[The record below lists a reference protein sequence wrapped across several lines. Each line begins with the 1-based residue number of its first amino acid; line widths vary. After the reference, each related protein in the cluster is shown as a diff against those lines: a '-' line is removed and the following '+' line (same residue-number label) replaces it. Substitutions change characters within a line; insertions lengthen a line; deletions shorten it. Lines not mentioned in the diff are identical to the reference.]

1 MGLYIIWDFTHIIG
15 DGPDGGPL
23 TTGNLKM
30 ENQNFIPAETL
41 DPRDARIVE
50 LERELE
56 AARTASRL
64 QRDQLD
70 QVGDVIMGVIGDKVE
85 ALIESYV
92 DNVKDDVMDE
102 FSIYDYQSEID
113 EMISDRLPDDDD
125 DIGRDDVKSI
135 IKEVLAGS
143 TLTLD
148 IE

>member
-1 MGLYIIWDFTHIIG
+1 
-15 DGPDGGPL
+15 
-23 TTGNLKM
+23 M

-41 DPRDARIVE
+41 DPRDAQIVE
-50 LERELE
+50 LEKELE

-85 ALIESYV
+85 ALIESHV
-92 DNVKDDVMDE
+92 DNVKDDVMND
-102 FSIYDYQSEID
+102 FSIYDFQSEID
-113 EMISDRLPDDDD
+113 EMISERLPDEEDYFSSY
-125 DIGRDDVKSI
+125 DDVKSL

>member
-1 MGLYIIWDFTHIIG
+1 
-15 DGPDGGPL
+15 
-23 TTGNLKM
+23 M

-50 LERELE
+50 LEKELE
-56 AARTASRL
+56 AARTAHEEWSRKQL
-64 QRDQLD
+64 LKEGHLKDQLD
-70 QVGDVIMGVIGDKVE
+70 QFGNVIMGVIGDKVE
-85 ALIESYV
+85 TIVESYV

-113 EMISDRLPDDDD
+113 DMISDRLPDEDD

-135 IKEVLAGS
+135 IKEILAGS

>member
-1 MGLYIIWDFTHIIG
+1 
-15 DGPDGGPL
+15 
-23 TTGNLKM
+23 M

-41 DPRDARIVE
+41 DPRDAQIVE
-50 LERELE
+50 LEKELE

-70 QVGDVIMGVIGDKVE
+70 ELGNVIMGVVGDKVE

-92 DNVKDDVMDE
+92 DNVKDDVMNE
-102 FSIYDYQSEID
+102 FSIYDFQSEID
-113 EMISDRLPDDDD
+113 DMISDRLPDDDD

>member
-1 MGLYIIWDFTHIIG
+1 
-15 DGPDGGPL
+15 
-23 TTGNLKM
+23 M

-41 DPRDARIVE
+41 DPRDAQIVE
-50 LERELE
+50 LEKELE
-56 AARTASRL
+56 TVRAASQKVFANQEILSNT
-64 QRDQLD
+64 
-70 QVGDVIMGVIGDKVE
+70 IMGVIGDKLE

-92 DNVKDDVMDE
+92 DNVKDDVMNE
-102 FSIYDYQSEID
+102 FSIYDFQSEID
-113 EMISDRLPDDDD
+113 DMISDRLPDDDD

>member
-1 MGLYIIWDFTHIIG
+1 
-15 DGPDGGPL
+15 
-23 TTGNLKM
+23 M

-56 AARTASRL
+56 TARTASRL

-70 QVGDVIMGVIGDKVE
+70 QVGDVIMGVIGDKME
-85 ALIESYV
+85 AVIESYF
-92 DNVKDDVMDE
+92 DNVKDDLRDD
-102 FSIYDYQSEID
+102 FSIWDHQSEID
-113 EMISDRLPDDDD
+113 DMISERLPDEDDD
-125 DIGRDDVKSI
+125 SGRDDVKSI

>member
-1 MGLYIIWDFTHIIG
+1 
-15 DGPDGGPL
+15 
-23 TTGNLKM
+23 M
-30 ENQNFIPAETL
+30 ENKNFIPAETL
-41 DPRDARIVE
+41 DPRDAQIVE
-50 LERELE
+50 LELELE
-56 AARTASRL
+56 TVRAASQKVFANQEILSKT
-64 QRDQLD
+64 
-70 QVGDVIMGVIGDKVE
+70 IMGVIGEKLE

-113 EMISDRLPDDDD
+113 EMIGERLPDEEDNFSSY
-125 DIGRDDVKSI
+125 DDVKSL

>member
-1 MGLYIIWDFTHIIG
+1 
-15 DGPDGGPL
+15 
-23 TTGNLKM
+23 M

-41 DPRDARIVE
+41 DPRDAQIVE
-50 LERELE
+50 LEKELE

-92 DNVKDDVMDE
+92 DNVKDDVMND

-113 EMISDRLPDDDD
+113 EMISERLPDEEDNFSSY
-125 DIGRDDVKSI
+125 DDVKSL

>member
-1 MGLYIIWDFTHIIG
+1 
-15 DGPDGGPL
+15 
-23 TTGNLKM
+23 M

-50 LERELE
+50 LEKELE
-56 AARTASRL
+56 TARTASRL

-70 QVGDVIMGVIGDKVE
+70 QVGDVIMGVIGDKVD
-85 ALIESYV
+85 AIVESYV
-92 DNVKDDVMDE
+92 DNVKDDVMNE
-102 FSIYDYQSEID
+102 FSISDYQSEID
-113 EMISDRLPDDDD
+113 DMISDRLPDDD
-125 DIGRDDVKSI
+125 DIGRDDVKSL

>member
-1 MGLYIIWDFTHIIG
+1 
-15 DGPDGGPL
+15 
-23 TTGNLKM
+23 M

-50 LERELE
+50 LEKELE

-70 QVGDVIMGVIGDKVE
+70 QVGDVIMGVIGDKME
-85 ALIESYV
+85 AVIESYF
-92 DNVKDDVMDE
+92 DNVKDDMRDD
-102 FSIYDYQSEID
+102 FSIWDHQSEID
-113 EMISDRLPDDDD
+113 DMISDRLPDDDD
-125 DIGRDDVKSI
+125 DVGRDDVKSI